1 MSSSSRDPDH
11 MPWSGLKWSGNEPGV
26 ARIAAASRKLVDEQ
40 ALLLKELDDDIKQK
54 DKKIEE
60 LHGVIAQKDKKI
72 EELEKAIRL
81 KDKKNEEIAKDLDKQ
96 CLILSEKLEAS
107 NDILQV
113 SRLQVVEK
121 TDLIRNI
128 MRQMKEMVEE
138 MKAADDMSDPQ

>member
-1 MSSSSRDPDH
+1 M
-11 MPWSGLKWSGNEPGV
+11 

-72 EELEKAIRL
+72 EELEKAIAL

-96 CLILSEKLEAS
+96 FLILSERLEAS
-107 NDILQV
+107 NDLLQV

-138 MKAADDMSDPQ
+138 MKVADDMSDPQ

>member
-40 ALLLKELDDDIKQK
+40 ALLLKELDDGIK
-54 DKKIEE
+54 
-60 LHGVIAQKDKKI
+60 LKDKKI
-72 EELEKAIRL
+72 EELEKAIAL
-81 KDKKNEEIAKDLDKQ
+81 KDKKNENIAKDLDKQ
-96 CLILSEKLEAS
+96 FLILSERLEAS